1 MENNLNRIAELKA
14 KTKLSPN
21 ERGELASLERLEKK
35 KNVVTNRPSGKV
47 VSNTFGTVA
56 TTKIVPKPIRFLE
69 SELTALS
76 TRIDT
81 LKTNCSEDII
91 NELGSMREMNSTK
104 LIRAALV
111 LLMEADDKTV
121 IRAIKDVQMK
131 MFRRN

>member
-1 MENNLNRIAELKA
+1 MENNPNRIAELKA

-47 VSNTFGTVA
+47 VSNTFGAVA